1 MTTEAKVGAF
11 VLSCFAVL
19 AFTIIYLLNAQ
30 YSGGTVQYRTY
41 LRYAG
46 GLEPGAS
53 VLYGGMNVGKV
64 TAVRPWATDP
74 TRIEILLE
82 VKKDTPLNEKSV
94 AKLGFV
100 SVMNSAALSITTG
113 TIDAKRLPPDSTV
126 RSQEAASLDEIAGKL
141 ATVADSANT
150 LITQAQGELNDISGN
165 MNHLLA
171 NLDTMTGP
179 QNQKKVQAI
188 LDNIDRL
195 VADERPKIA
204 RLTDQLAKVSEHADD
219 TIQNVN
225 GTVTDLR
232 APMRKDLA
240 ELQTTLEEAKGL
252 LQSVQMIVRAND
264 YKINDTVENLREAT
278 DNLNQFTNS
287 LKQRPWSLV
296 RVKQPEDRQF
306 QRFRNRSG
314 GENRHEET
322 SKRARINA
330 GDRSRPDRLRR
341 EAKISGLL
349 HAQFAGSA
357 GSARC
362 GKRPNLNRGT
372 RIPIA
377 GLSTARAD
385 RLPEDAGGNRLL
397 RISPLGGRSAH
408 AFD

>member
-11 VLSCFAVL
+11 VLSCFTVF

-46 GLEPGAS
+46 GIAPGAS

-64 TAVRPWATDP
+64 TAVRPWAADP

-113 TIDAKRLPPDSTV
+113 TIDSKRLPPDSTIA
-126 RSQEAASLDEIAGKL
+126 SQEAASLDEIAGKL

-150 LITQAQGELNDISGN
+150 LITQAQGALHDISGN

-188 LDNIDRL
+188 LDNIDRV
-195 VADERPKIA
+195 VADARPKIE
-204 RLTDQLAKVSEHADD
+204 RLTDQLTRVTDHADE

-225 GTVTDLR
+225 GTVTVLR
-232 APMRKDLA
+232 DPMRKDLA
-240 ELQTTLEEAKGL
+240 ELQSTLEEARGL
-252 LQSVQMIVRAND
+252 LQSMQVVVRAND
-264 YKINDTVENLREAT
+264 YKIDDTVENLREAT

-296 RVKQPEDRQF
+296 RVKQPEDRQVP
-306 QRFRNRSG
+306 
-314 GENRHEET
+314 
-322 SKRARINA
+322 K
-330 GDRSRPDRLRR
+330 
-341 EAKISGLL
+341 
-349 HAQFAGSA
+349 
-357 GSARC
+357 
-362 GKRPNLNRGT
+362 
-372 RIPIA
+372 
-377 GLSTARAD
+377 
-385 RLPEDAGGNRLL
+385 
-397 RISPLGGRSAH
+397 
-408 AFD
+408 